1 MKNNNKEI
9 PYSGK
14 VRNGFAMLALVLLL
28 IPAIIATSFI
38 LLPFSLYWIADIIAG
53 VGFLT
58 MLILLCGF
66 FVLQPNQARK
76 L

>member
-28 IPAIIATSFI
+28 IPAIIDPRSYCFHSAFTG
-38 LLPFSLYWIADIIAG
+38 LPASL
-53 VGFLT
+53 
-58 MLILLCGF
+58 
-66 FVLQPNQARK
+66 PE
-76 L
+76 